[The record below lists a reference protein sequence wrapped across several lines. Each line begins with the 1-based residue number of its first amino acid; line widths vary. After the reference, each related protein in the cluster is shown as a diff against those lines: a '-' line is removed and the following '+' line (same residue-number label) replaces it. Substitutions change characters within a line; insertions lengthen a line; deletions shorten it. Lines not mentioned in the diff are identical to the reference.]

1 MVVYV
6 AKWIKKSTLI
16 GMVGIMFAILGA
28 ITICNYF
35 YLGYIKYEEGK
46 DYDARQLYSKAIL

>member
-35 YLGYIKYEEGK
+35 YLGYIEYEEGK
-46 DYDARQLYSKAIL
+46 DYDARKLYSKAIL